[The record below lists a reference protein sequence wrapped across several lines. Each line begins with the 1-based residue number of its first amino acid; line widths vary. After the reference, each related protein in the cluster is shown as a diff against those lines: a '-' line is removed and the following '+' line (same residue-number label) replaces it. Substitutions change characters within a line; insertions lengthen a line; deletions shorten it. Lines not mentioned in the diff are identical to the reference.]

1 MLMAVRKYRNIGGA
15 VVGAL
20 TTCGVLLCTPSLARN
35 TLLLATSGLICGAF
49 LQFGSLVIVLVFLA
63 VSLVSLVAMGV
74 NGDTF
79 SMFAYRLCAFYSPA
93 CSCDKKG
100 GKKSGGSEKFR

>member
-1 MLMAVRKYRNIGGA
+1 M
-15 VVGAL
+15 
-20 TTCGVLLCTPSLARN
+20 
-35 TLLLATSGLICGAF
+35 
-49 LQFGSLVIVLVFLA
+49 IVLVFLA

-79 SMFAYRLCAFYSPA
+79 SMFADLLIGSVLFIA